1 MSYVNRHRTIKTYCP
16 AIKKYVTIEV
26 FLHNDEHNRFASHIC
41 GHQCLE
47 NHCSLNIC
55 KCQYEDGK
63 LTLRG

>member
-41 GHQCLE
+41 GH
-47 NHCSLNIC
+47 HVWKII
-55 KCQYEDGK
+55 
-63 LTLRG
+63 TL